1 MADTISVSEEQVK
14 GLFRLEDKAEKKDD
28 DEDHFETDI
37 IDDEDDIQPIQKIN
51 QINILHS

>member
-14 GLFRLEDKAEKKDD
+14 GLFRLEDTAPKKDG
-28 DEDHFETDI
+28 DEDHLETDI

-51 QINILHS
+51 